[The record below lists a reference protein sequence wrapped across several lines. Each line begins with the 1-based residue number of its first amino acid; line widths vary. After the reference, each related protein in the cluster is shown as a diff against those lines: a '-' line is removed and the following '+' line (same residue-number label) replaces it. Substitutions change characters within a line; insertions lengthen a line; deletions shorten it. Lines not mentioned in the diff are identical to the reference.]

1 MRNSRNLV
9 LSTIAAALLAGCGG
23 VDPGQT
29 ADVVDTTAATPAPKT
44 LAAPA
49 TAAPAQVFAG
59 RATTQ
64 EAVDSAIAAHATTR
78 QQR

>member
-23 VDPGQT
+23 GDPDQVT
-29 ADVVDTTAATPAPKT
+29 AVAETAAATTAPKA

-49 TAAPAQVFAG
+49 APVPVIAG

-64 EAVDSAIAAHATTR
+64 EAVDSAIAAHAMTR